1 MTDQEA
7 RDHHAPEWRWK
18 FLAVQ
23 PCFSPG
29 GEWTGVDLDDH
40 QGALLGFPSQLWAAM
55 RGRGAGV
62 LSALAGWPVVAAADP
77 SPPSDPGRSP
87 QPGPPPTSNP

>member
-7 RDHHAPEWRWK
+7 RDHDAPEWRWK

-29 GEWTGVDLDDH
+29 GEWTGVDVDDH
-40 QGALLGFPSQLWAAM
+40 QGAL
-55 RGRGAGV
+55 
-62 LSALAGWPVVAAADP
+62 
-77 SPPSDPGRSP
+77 
-87 QPGPPPTSNP
+87 